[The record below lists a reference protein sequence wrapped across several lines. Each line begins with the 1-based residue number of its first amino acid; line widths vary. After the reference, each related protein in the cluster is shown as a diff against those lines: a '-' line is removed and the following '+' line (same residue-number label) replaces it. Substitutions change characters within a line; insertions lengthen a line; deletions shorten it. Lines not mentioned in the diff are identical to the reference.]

1 MDDRD
6 LPYEE
11 HERRF
16 RRQARS
22 FLTLIVVL
30 FAINAVSNW
39 GHWWFQWPTLGLGI
53 ALAFSYKQML
63 DARDEAPLAT
73 AGTATTAEA
82 STAEDDLTRRA
93 EALAERERKATDT
106 TM

>member
-16 RRQARS
+16 RRQVRN
-22 FLTLIVVL
+22 FLTIIVVL

-39 GHWWFQWPTLGLGI
+39 GGWWFQWPALGLGI
-53 ALAFSYKQML
+53 ALAFGYKRLL
-63 DARDEAPLAT
+63 DARDDAPAATPVSEPAAFLPEAD
-73 AGTATTAEA
+73 
-82 STAEDDLTRRA
+82 DDLTRRA
-93 EALAERERKATDT
+93 EALAERERQSS
-106 TM
+106 

>member
-16 RRQARS
+16 RRQVRN
-22 FLTLIVVL
+22 FLTIIVVL

-39 GHWWFQWPTLGLGI
+39 GGWWFQWPALGLGI
-53 ALAFSYKQML
+53 ALAFSM
-63 DARDEAPLAT
+63 P
-73 AGTATTAEA
+73 ATTPRRPHRSA
-82 STAEDDLTRRA
+82 SPPLFSRR
-93 EALAERERKATDT
+93 RT
-106 TM
+106 TT